1 MTRVQTRKP
10 KDKTL
15 SESFVLQDIG
25 FDSDDF
31 VESKNVGTTG
41 SELKTVG
48 TTDSELKN
56 VGATD
61 SESKNAGT
69 TGSEL
74 KTVGTTDSELKTV
87 GTTDSELKNVGA
99 TDSESKTVGTTG
111 LELKAVGTTGSEL
124 KAVGTKDSELK
135 TGDNKERISVRE
147 KINRLEQEL
156 DGLKRKNK
164 LSKNA
169 QRIITAIKNES
180 LIQKTTT
187 PTIGYKKLT
196 SRDTNGYNVHPNYFR
211 KALIELESK
220 AIIKRTEVSY
230 SGQVKTH
237 KWQIID

>member
-1 MTRVQTRKP
+1 MARVQTRKP

-31 VESKNVGTTG
+31 VESKTVGTTDSELKTVGTTG

-48 TTDSELKN
+48 TTDSESKT
-56 VGATD
+56 VGTTD
-61 SESKNAGT
+61 SES
-69 TGSEL
+69 
-74 KTVGTTDSELKTV
+74 KTVGTTDSELKT
-87 GTTDSELKNVGA
+87 
-99 TDSESKTVGTTG
+99 
-111 LELKAVGTTGSEL
+111 
-124 KAVGTKDSELK
+124 
-135 TGDNKERISVRE
+135 GDNKESISVRE

-187 PTIGYKKLT
+187 PIIGYKKLT

-230 SGQVKTH
+230 SGHVKTH